1 MHQSIT
7 HLLMRNDPLEAVWR
21 ESEMA
26 LDFARRAKFRDVV
39 DLIVS
44 QQRFIASLQGRD
56 AAFSTS
62 RDDRFDEAAFEAQL
76 AAARMPTVICLHW
89 IRELKALYLS
99 GDYSGAWAAA
109 DKAKALLWRSS
120 VQLQLLDYFYYT
132 ALTVAALYEKASA
145 DEQISYRNLLA
156 THREQLREWAENYP
170 PTFGDKYA
178 LVSGEIARLEGHDA
192 EAMRLYEQAIISARE
207 HGFVQ
212 NEGLAHEIA
221 SGFYAARGVESI
233 AQTYLRN
240 ARQCYLRWGALGKV
254 QQLDQ
259 RHPGLREEVAPSALG
274 ATVSAPVEQ
283 LDVGTVVK
291 ASQAVSSEIELTKL
305 IETLM
310 RVSLQHAGA
319 ARGLLILFTDNEPWI
334 AAEARTGASNIEVT
348 LRNAAITSTELS
360 ESVLHTAMRTQDSVI
375 LDDASA
381 QIPFSADEYVREK
394 HARSLLCLPLVKQ
407 AKLVGA
413 LYLEN
418 NLTPR
423 VFTSAKLAV
432 LKLLGSQA
440 AISLENVQLYDKL
453 RRSEAYLSEAQRL
466 SHTGTCAWRPS
477 SGEVYWTAETFRIF
491 EYDPAITPTM
501 EEVRRRVHPDD
512 ADTFQQVVER
522 ASKEGQ
528 DYSHEYRLQ
537 MPDDR
542 VKHVNVVARAFRDE
556 AGAVEFVGSVID
568 VSAMRLAER
577 ELHKTQTDLAHV
589 TRVTSLGE
597 LTASIAHEVNQP
609 LGAVIINAEACLSWL
624 DHAQPNL
631 TEAHAALD
639 RIIRDGTR
647 AGEVIRRIR
656 TLAKKAD
663 TKMAPLNLN
672 EVLNEALTLVQHE
685 LLGSRVA
692 LRLEQ
697 ASALPLILADKVQL
711 QQVILNLVINGIEA
725 MQSITNRVRE
735 LVIRSE
741 HDDQHVRVTVTDCGV
756 GFSADNAPQL
766 FNTFFTTK
774 SSGMGMGLSIC
785 RSIIELHGGRI
796 WAMPNVP
803 HGASIQFTLP
813 LHPGAAS

>member
-1 MHQSIT
+1 
-7 HLLMRNDPLEAVWR
+7 
-21 ESEMA
+21 
-26 LDFARRAKFRDVV
+26 
-39 DLIVS
+39 
-44 QQRFIASLQGRD
+44 
-56 AAFSTS
+56 
-62 RDDRFDEAAFEAQL
+62 
-76 AAARMPTVICLHW
+76 
-89 IRELKALYLS
+89 
-99 GDYSGAWAAA
+99 
-109 DKAKALLWRSS
+109 
-120 VQLQLLDYFYYT
+120 
-132 ALTVAALYEKASA
+132 
-145 DEQISYRNLLA
+145 
-156 THREQLREWAENYP
+156 
-170 PTFGDKYA
+170 
-178 LVSGEIARLEGHDA
+178 
-192 EAMRLYEQAIISARE
+192 
-207 HGFVQ
+207 
-212 NEGLAHEIA
+212 
-221 SGFYAARGVESI
+221 
-233 AQTYLRN
+233 
-240 ARQCYLRWGALGKV
+240 
-254 QQLDQ
+254 
-259 RHPGLREEVAPSALG
+259 
-274 ATVSAPVEQ
+274 
-283 LDVGTVVK
+283 
-291 ASQAVSSEIELTKL
+291 
-305 IETLM
+305 
-310 RVSLQHAGA
+310 
-319 ARGLLILFTDNEPWI
+319 
-334 AAEARTGASNIEVT
+334 
-348 LRNAAITSTELS
+348 
-360 ESVLHTAMRTQDSVI
+360 
-375 LDDASA
+375 
-381 QIPFSADEYVREK
+381 
-394 HARSLLCLPLVKQ
+394 
-407 AKLVGA
+407 
-413 LYLEN
+413 
-418 NLTPR
+418 
-423 VFTSAKLAV
+423 
-432 LKLLGSQA
+432 
-440 AISLENVQLYDKL
+440 
-453 RRSEAYLSEAQRL
+453 
-466 SHTGTCAWRPS
+466 
-477 SGEVYWTAETFRIF
+477 
-491 EYDPAITPTM
+491 
-501 EEVRRRVHPDD
+501 
-512 ADTFQQVVER
+512 
-522 ASKEGQ
+522 
-528 DYSHEYRLQ
+528 

-813 LHPGAAS
+813 LHSGAGLPER